1 MTANETIR
9 QLARENER
17 LRNELADAF
26 GRGQLMAIA
35 AVRYCLGR
43 QSYFVGDCVDWLEQA
58 WATLTPETKVIIK
71 RDIEEAFALDERAR
85 AEGAGYKP
93 LGMDCDRQQWVR
105 ARRLWE

>member
-17 LRNELADAF
+17 LHNELYAAF

-35 AVRYCLGR
+35 AVRFCLGR
-43 QSYFVGDCVDWLEQA
+43 QSYIVCDCGDWLEQV
-58 WATLTPETKVIIK
+58 WATLTPETRAIIK

-85 AEGAGYKP
+85 AEGAGYRP
-93 LGMDCDRQQWVR
+93 LGMDCDRQQWER